1 MKNAEALEW
10 PIHDK
15 DTSPYLEAPGGYR
28 FYILNE
34 LQPTD
39 SGMPNLN
46 TTFNVNI
53 KKYISQ
59 CF

>member
-1 MKNAEALEW
+1 LKNAEALEW

-28 FYILNE
+28 FYIVNE

-39 SGMPNLN
+39 SGMPNFN
-46 TTFNVNI
+46 TTF
-53 KKYISQ
+53 KFQYKY
-59 CF
+59 